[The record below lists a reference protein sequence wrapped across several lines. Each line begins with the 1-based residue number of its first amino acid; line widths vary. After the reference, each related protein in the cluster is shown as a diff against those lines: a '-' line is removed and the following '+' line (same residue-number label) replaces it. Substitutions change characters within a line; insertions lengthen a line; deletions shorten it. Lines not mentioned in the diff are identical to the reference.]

1 MEQNS
6 SESYLLRC
14 DIERIGVLQT
24 DLLAL
29 PILTVIGDTLR
40 SVKQNRDVHTEL
52 SKIDRN
58 DPAAFA
64 MLHDGKTIGAFQL
77 GSAAQRKMA
86 QRLLPDRFEDII
98 VSISLVRPGPVWSN
112 MDKTYLPSRY
122 GKKPVTYLHH
132 QPLRLLYLLNLTN
145 QPYYTFWLKRNR

>member
-1 MEQNS
+1 LEQNS

-14 DIERIGVLQT
+14 DIEKIGVVKM
-24 DLLAL
+24 DFLAL

-40 SVKQNRDVHTEL
+40 SVKRNHDVDIDL

-64 MLHDGKTIGAFQL
+64 MLRDGRTIGTFQL
-77 GSAAQRKMA
+77 ESPAQREMA
-86 QRLLPDRFEDII
+86 GRLLPNRFEDVM
-98 VSISLVRPGPVWSN
+98 VSIYLVRPGSLKSN
-112 MDKTYLPSRY
+112 MDKTYLPRRD

-132 QPLRLLYLLNLTN
+132 QTLQQPYLSNQTN
-145 QPYYTFWLKRNR
+145 QPYYTSWLKPNK